1 MASKLYAA
9 FRGLVVFASIAFS
22 SAAMASYVNADGVNC
37 RASPSPVGK
46 VVAKLRKG
54 QSVSVVEGGGGWS
67 RLADPSCWVSSTFLS
82 SDTVAQG
89 SRSAPSSYN
98 SLRSSS
104 AKAYRRQ
111 SSSNLYFFN
120 YTAPSKRSKSRKS
133 AKSRR
138 SRGSGFYSGS
148 GSCPCSGGSVC
159 IGPRGGRYCIT
170 SGGNKRYGV

>member
-1 MASKLYAA
+1 MVSKLYAA
-9 FRGLVVFASIAFS
+9 FRGLILFASIAFS
-22 SAAMASYVNADGVNC
+22 SAAMASYVNANGVNC
-37 RASPSPVGK
+37 RASPSQTGRVI
-46 VVAKLRKG
+46 AKLRKG

-67 RLADPSCWVSSTFLS
+67 RLADPSCWVSSKFLS
-82 SDTVAQG
+82 SDTVVQA
-89 SRSAPSSYN
+89 SRTAPSSYN
-98 SLRSSS
+98 SVRSSS

-111 SSSNLYFFN
+111 SSSNLYSFN
-120 YTAPSKRSKSRKS
+120 YAAPSKRPKSRRS

-138 SRGSGFYSGS
+138 SRGSSSYIGS